1 MRAWIGISAA
11 LLLAGCGQNGSPVME
26 GQAVD
31 GATSPEAPPQAA
43 ADPNK
48 PAAIAVSVPQMA
60 YKYGYSF
67 RIPADRI
74 ARAQQAHL
82 ALCDSMGPTRCQVLG
97 LSSDGGG
104 TDGADA
110 GGTLKLRV
118 PAAEARTFGGR
129 LSAAVTQ
136 AGGRGDGTS
145 IEAEDV
151 SKEIVDTEARL
162 RQRTLLVERLTE
174 VLRTR
179 RGTVKELVDAERG
192 VAEAQEEVDKAR
204 GWLTELRGRVAMSE
218 VTIGYTPLY
227 AAGATGGGSLG
238 EAVHD
243 SWTTF
248 AAGIVELARI
258 LIYLLPWLVVLGLAA
273 LAVRAARPR
282 LQTARATPDCEAGSP
297 PL

>member
-1 MRAWIGISAA
+1 
-11 LLLAGCGQNGSPVME
+11 
-26 GQAVD
+26 
-31 GATSPEAPPQAA
+31 
-43 ADPNK
+43 
-48 PAAIAVSVPQMA
+48 MA
-60 YKYGYSF
+60 YRYSYSF

-74 ARAQQAHL
+74 AKAQQAHL
-82 ALCDSMGPTRCQVLG
+82 ALCDSMGPSRCQVLG

-104 TDGADA
+104 SAGADA

-118 PAAEARTFGGR
+118 AATEARAFGGR
-129 LSAAVTQ
+129 LAAAVTQ

-162 RQRTLLVERLTE
+162 RQRTLLVERLTD

-218 VTIGYTPLY
+218 ATIGYTPLY
-227 AAGATGGGSLG
+227 AASASGGGSLG
-238 EAVHD
+238 EAVRD

-248 AAGIVELARI
+248 AAGIVGLARV

-273 LAVRAARPR
+273 LAIRAVRRR
-282 LQTARATPDCEAGSP
+282 LHDHTRDA
-297 PL
+297 